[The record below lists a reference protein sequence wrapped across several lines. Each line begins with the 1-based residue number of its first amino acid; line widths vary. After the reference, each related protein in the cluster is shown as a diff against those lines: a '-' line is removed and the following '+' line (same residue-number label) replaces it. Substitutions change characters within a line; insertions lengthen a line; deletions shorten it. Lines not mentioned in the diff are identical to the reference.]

1 MSTKDSAQ
9 NVIESY
15 RKRQQMGPF
24 VIGGLAVVLIIVGI
38 VVLVVWLTGE
48 DRPAVALFASKTPT
62 ATTTATPTATIPTP
76 TPTSTS
82 TPTQTPTIT
91 ETPTRAGPT
100 EYTVQELDTCWD
112 IAQDFKVDV
121 NVLVAINNFEAGTC
135 PIVPGDKI
143 WIPTSEQQL
152 DTPTPLP
159 TNFKGEITYTVQT
172 GDTLDII
179 ADQFQSTVDAIMEE
193 NDLEDA
199 NKINVGDKLIIP
211 VNIATR
217 VPTRAPTST
226 KGPGT
231 QTAAAQ
237 TQAVTA
243 TSPGPGTPVPS
254 ATR

>member
-48 DRPAVALFASKTPT
+48 NRPAVALFASKTPT
-62 ATTTATPTATIPTP
+62 ATMTSTPTATVPTP

-100 EYTVQELDTCWD
+100 EYTVQDLDTCWD
-112 IAQDFKVDV
+112 IAQEFKVDV

-152 DTPTPLP
+152 DTPTPVP
-159 TNFKGEITYTVQT
+159 TNFKGDITYTVQT

-179 ADQFQSTVDAIMEE
+179 ADRFQSSVDKIMEE

-199 NKINVGDKLIIP
+199 NKINVGDKLIVP

-226 KGPGT
+226 RAAT
-231 QTAAAQ
+231 TAAPA
-237 TQAVTA
+237 ATA
-243 TSPGPGTPVPS
+243 TNTQVP
-254 ATR
+254 